1 MKKICIIIFTICFFS
16 CSNKESNYPWSN
28 ISLEEAVALKSD
40 KIIFLDF
47 YSDN

>member
-1 MKKICIIIFTICFFS
+1 MKKIFIIIFTIYFFS

-28 ISLEEAVALKSD
+28 FSLEEALALKSD